1 MFFEDSSEIRQFQ
14 TALQPNLQET
24 MDVKSGEFSGQ
35 FTGQFTDDDRTYT
48 LITWL
53 HHIMIKTTYSNI
65 SSADIVESC
74 TWTLWRGG
82 C

>member
-24 MDVKSGEFSGQ
+24 MDVKSGEFS
-35 FTGQFTDDDRTYT
+35 GQFTDDDRTYT